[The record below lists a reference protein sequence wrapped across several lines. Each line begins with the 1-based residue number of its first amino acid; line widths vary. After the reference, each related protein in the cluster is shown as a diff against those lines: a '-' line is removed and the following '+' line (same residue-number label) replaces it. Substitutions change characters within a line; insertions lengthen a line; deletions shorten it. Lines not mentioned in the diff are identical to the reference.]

1 MEKANHSVRT
11 LCRVMRVSKSG
22 FMAWRKRRPSLRDLV
37 DARLKPLIRRIHEES
52 LGVYGAPRVHV
63 ELREA
68 HGVRVG
74 RKRVARLMRE
84 MGIQGI
90 HRRRERRPGNPD
102 ARVAVFEDHVQREF
116 RAAAP
121 DELWVADLT
130 QHPTKEGWVYLAA
143 AMDVFGR
150 RIVGWSMGEHMQAEL
165 VVNAVEMAVTNRRP
179 APGLIHHSDRGS
191 QYGSLVFGQRLKA
204 SGIVGS
210 MGGKGDAYD
219 NAAMESFF
227 ATLQTELL
235 DRREW
240 ETVAELKSAIFRF
253 IEVFYNRKRR
263 HSSLGY
269 LSPEEF
275 ETRYAQRKAAA

>member
-1 MEKANHSVRT
+1 
-11 LCRVMRVSKSG
+11 
-22 FMAWRKRRPSLRDLV
+22 
-37 DARLKPLIRRIHEES
+37 
-52 LGVYGAPRVHV
+52 
-63 ELREA
+63 
-68 HGVRVG
+68 
-74 RKRVARLMRE
+74 
-84 MGIQGI
+84 
-90 HRRRERRPGNPD
+90 
-102 ARVAVFEDHVQREF
+102 
-116 RAAAP
+116 
-121 DELWVADLT
+121 

-143 AMDVFGR
+143 VMDVFGR

-269 LSPEEF
+269 ISPEEF
-275 ETRYAQRKAAA
+275 ETRYAQRKAA